1 MKQLSCLLLGL
12 LTQASFAV
20 AADQPLSR
28 EEILK
33 RADVT
38 AVWEPVPPVVTPGQG
53 GAPPS
58 DAVVLFDGENLDA
71 WQNRAGAAAGWM
83 VSDGVMTVAPGS
95 GDILTR
101 QAFGSVQL
109 HLEWRAPEEIEGDSQ
124 GRGNSGVF
132 LMDRYEVQVL
142 DSFDNPT
149 YPNGQAAS
157 LYKQH
162 IPLVNAARAPGE
174 WQSYD
179 ILFTAP
185 EFGASGRLLRPAY
198 VTVLHNGVLV
208 QHHVAV
214 QGPTQFIGKPQY
226 EAHGKAPI
234 RLQDHSNP
242 VSFRNVWV
250 REL

>member
-1 MKQLSCLLLGL
+1 MKRLSCLLLGL
-12 LTQASFAV
+12 LTQASTAI
-20 AADQPLSR
+20 AAEQPLSR

-38 AVWEPVPPVVTPGQG
+38 AVWQPVPPLVSPGIG

-58 DAVVLFDGENLDA
+58 DAVVLFEGRDLDA
-71 WQNRAGAAAGWM
+71 WQSRSGDAAGWT
-83 VSDGVMTVAPGS
+83 VSDGVMTVVPGS

-109 HLEWRAPEEIEGDSQ
+109 HLEWRAPREIEGEGQ
-124 GRGNSGVF
+124 GRGNSGIF
-132 LMDRYEVQVL
+132 FMDRYEVQVL
-142 DSFDNPT
+142 DSYDNPT

-157 LYKQH
+157 IYKQH
-162 IPLVNAARAPGE
+162 IPLVNASRAPGE

-179 ILFTAP
+179 IIFTAP
-185 EFGASGRLLRPAY
+185 EFGASGRPVRPAH

-208 QHHVAV
+208 QHHVPLH
-214 QGPTQFIGKPQY
+214 GPTLFIGKPQY
-226 EAHGKAPI
+226 EPHGKAPI

>member
-1 MKQLSCLLLGL
+1 MKRLSCLVFGL
-12 LTQASFAV
+12 LTHASAAIAV
-20 AADQPLSR
+20 EQPLSR

-38 AVWEPVPPVVTPGQG
+38 AVWQPVPPEVSPGID
-53 GAPPS
+53 GAPPT
-58 DAVVLFDGENLDA
+58 DAVVLFAGQGLDA
-71 WQNRAGAAAGWM
+71 WQSRSGEAAGWA
-83 VSDGVMTVAPGS
+83 VANGVMTVVPGS

-101 QAFGSVQL
+101 RAFGSVQL
-109 HLEWRAPEEIEGDSQ
+109 HLEWRAPREIEGDGQ
-124 GRGNSGVF
+124 GRGNSGIF
-132 LMDRYEVQVL
+132 FMDRYEVQVL
-142 DSFDNPT
+142 DSYDNPT

-157 LYKQH
+157 VYKQH
-162 IPLVNAARAPGE
+162 IPLVNASRAPGE
-174 WQSYD
+174 RQVYD
-179 ILFTAP
+179 IIFTAP
-185 EFGASGRLLRPAY
+185 VFGVGGRPVRPAY

-208 QHHVAV
+208 QHHVPLH
-214 QGPTQFIGKPQY
+214 GPTLFIGKPQY